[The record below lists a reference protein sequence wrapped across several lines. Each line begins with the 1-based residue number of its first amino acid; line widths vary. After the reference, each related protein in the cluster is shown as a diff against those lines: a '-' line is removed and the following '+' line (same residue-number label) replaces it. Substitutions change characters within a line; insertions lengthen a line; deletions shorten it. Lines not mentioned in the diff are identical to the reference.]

1 MSSQDPTDQ
10 YVVLVRLP
18 FPRGDFQDPLSV
30 DWDAR
35 KERALWDL
43 ISRPSK
49 DGLDW
54 NELSEKFGVTL
65 PFLQQ
70 QVAWLYERQLTQAR
84 AQMRK
89 APQHLQLHSN
99 SSSPAPG
106 SVVGSTALGGQPQR
120 PPVAGSRGMF
130 RQVSQQRDGPHPAP
144 TGRRASST
152 STTTISRVPDSRD
165 PSRIDTP
172 MTEGREQATEATA
185 RRPSVARRDQPQST
199 SFMRSPPLE
208 EEDLSSSSEES
219 DSERE
224 TSPRRFP
231 RWRNF
236 GKYSTHRSRHGIRND
251 EDDDEE
257 DDAPAFLPM
266 THHEE
271 TSRENP
277 IERASEELSGTLRL
291 QAERATAAWRPSE
304 RRAGFPSTGVD
315 SATSSTGMSSASSAG
330 PSQPAKAGNRQ
341 TLLRSPHG
349 AVTGVTGQ
357 TRASPR
363 RSGVSGSEGTPSM
376 GSSFSDLDDTSV
388 TQSALEEALMSNM
401 QQGGMASRMST
412 ISQALR
418 SRYLPGQ

>member
-1 MSSQDPTDQ
+1 MTDQ
-10 YVVLVRLP
+10 YAVLIRLP
-18 FPRGDFQDPLSV
+18 FPRGDFQDPPSV
-30 DWDAR
+30 DWDAK

-54 NELSEKFGVTL
+54 NELSERFGVTL
-65 PFLQQ
+65 QFLQQ

-89 APQHLQLHSN
+89 APQQLQIHSN
-99 SSSPAPG
+99 SPSPAPG
-106 SVVGSTALGGQPQR
+106 SVAGSTALGGQPQR

-130 RQVSQQRDGPHPAP
+130 RQVSQQREALQPAP
-144 TGRRASST
+144 TDRRLSST
-152 STTTISRVPDSRD
+152 STTTINRVRDTSRT
-165 PSRIDTP
+165 DTP
-172 MTEGREQATEATA
+172 ITDGREQGVGSST
-185 RRPSVARRDQPQST
+185 RRPSVPRREQPQST
-199 SFMRSPPLE
+199 SFMRSPPLK

-219 DSERE
+219 DSEEE

-236 GKYSTHRSRHGIRND
+236 GKYSEHQSRAGIRDD
-251 EDDDEE
+251 EDDD

-266 THHEE
+266 PRHEQLP
-271 TSRENP
+271 REHP
-277 IERASEELSGTLRL
+277 SERVSQELSGTLRL
-291 QAERATAAWRPSE
+291 DADQASAVWPPTQRRPVFLPTDAES
-304 RRAGFPSTGVD
+304 
-315 SATSSTGMSSASSAG
+315 SASSTGMSSASSTG
-330 PSQPAKAGNRQ
+330 PNHPARGDDRRAP
-341 TLLRSPHG
+341 LRSPRSG
-349 AVTGVTGQ
+349 GRATEQ
-357 TRASPR
+357 SRASPR
-363 RSGVSGSEGTPSM
+363 SKGGVNGSDGTPSM

-418 SRYLPGQ
+418 SRYLQ

>member
-1 MSSQDPTDQ
+1 
-10 YVVLVRLP
+10 
-18 FPRGDFQDPLSV
+18 
-30 DWDAR
+30 
-35 KERALWDL
+35 
-43 ISRPSK
+43 
-49 DGLDW
+49 
-54 NELSEKFGVTL
+54 
-65 PFLQQ
+65 
-70 QVAWLYERQLTQAR
+70 
-84 AQMRK
+84 
-89 APQHLQLHSN
+89 
-99 SSSPAPG
+99 
-106 SVVGSTALGGQPQR
+106 
-120 PPVAGSRGMF
+120 
-130 RQVSQQRDGPHPAP
+130 
-144 TGRRASST
+144 
-152 STTTISRVPDSRD
+152 
-165 PSRIDTP
+165 

-185 RRPSVARRDQPQST
+185 RRLSVARRDQPQST

-304 RRAGFPSTGVD
+304 RRAGFPSTGVE

-376 GSSFSDLDDTSV
+376 GSSFSDLDGKSIV
-388 TQSALEEALMSNM
+388 ILF
-401 QQGGMASRMST
+401 SR
-412 ISQALR
+412 
-418 SRYLPGQ
+418 